1 MSAHP
6 GKHMMGVSM
15 SRAGNPY
22 QAVTPHPGH
31 VGSPIPQR
39 AEEKFGSEDW
49 NGTDGQKAMYQSH
62 MMNPGG
68 KWISK
73 AIKSPGSLHRQLGIP
88 SGQKIPAKKMAAA
101 RSGKHGALAQKRAN
115 LAKTLASFHK

>member
-15 SRAGNPY
+15 ARAGNPY
-22 QAVTPHPGH
+22 QSVTPHPGH

-68 KWISK
+68 KWIQK
-73 AIKSPGSLHRQLGIP
+73 AIKHPGALHRQLGVP
-88 SGQKIPAKKMAAA
+88 ASKKIPAKKMSAA
-101 RSGKHGALAQKRAN
+101 RAGKYGAKAEQRAH
-115 LAKTLASFHK
+115 LAKTLSKM